1 MMEPSSLSF
10 GSNLWDVLK
19 VLGVLLRHL
28 CARVCPLLFRLSL
41 GRLLPLNL
49 RNLCSGRTTRRK
61 LGFLLCRLACRLL
74 LHHLRITLG
83 TLRGRQVLLVALV
96 LFILILDVFLL
107 RELTGKSTGL
117 WRVGIRVSCAVAP
130 GSAAAWGE
138 RGKAYASMC
147 PFLETGPDI
156 PLVFV
161 PLCPADG
168 KRVRRSAF
176 HIPCVRQARP
186 SAR

>member
-107 RELTGKSTGL
+107 RELTGKSTGHEGFSRRTQRML
-117 WRVGIRVSCAVAP
+117 LSSDA
-130 GSAAAWGE
+130 
-138 RGKAYASMC
+138 C
-147 PFLETGPDI
+147 PFVRE
-156 PLVFV
+156 
-161 PLCPADG
+161 DG
-168 KRVRRSAF
+168 GGKERKEGGK
-176 HIPCVRQARP
+176 
-186 SAR
+186 